1 MEVSN
6 RLMPMVSDLVSLND
20 AAQVLG
26 VSAER
31 VRQLV
36 VAGDLPGVR
45 FGNAWAVPRMSLVA
59 RGSHQP
65 RRGRPLGARR
75 AWERIVAGD
84 VDLDDVG
91 RFRNRAVV
99 HRYEVSGADAE
110 FLSSH
115 DAVAISGVAAA
126 IEMGE
131 PLAVDALGSEVYVA
145 ASFHEHLGSV
155 VALVADPLGNVMVR
169 VVHDDAWD
177 LVTGASQVAD
187 GGVRLAPRAAVALD
201 LMASADPRDWIAA
214 QHLLDSP

>member
-1 MEVSN
+1 
-6 RLMPMVSDLVSLND
+6 MPSDLVSLND

-26 VSAER
+26 VSPER

-45 FGNAWAVPRMSLVA
+45 FGNAWAVPRVSLVA

-65 RRGRPLGARR
+65 RRGRPLGAGR
-75 AWERIVAGD
+75 AWESIVAGE

-99 HRYEVSGADAE
+99 HRYEMGVADAE

-115 DAVAISGVAAA
+115 DGVAISGVAAA

-131 PLAVDALGSEVYVA
+131 PLAADALRPEVYVP
-145 ASFHEHLGSV
+145 ASFHEDLGSV

-169 VVHDDAWD
+169 VVHDDEWD
-177 LVTGASQVAD
+177 LVMGASQIAD

-201 LMASADPRDWIAA
+201 LMASADPRHWIAA
-214 QHLLDSP
+214 QHLLDAHG